1 MDVNEVLLPGVG
13 LRYEFV
19 NHEGDRIRV
28 VAQRSDDFELVVYP
42 GDDPDEAQSALRLIG
57 QEADA
62 LAEILG
68 APRIA
73 ERFADLTRE
82 MPGLNASQVE
92 VRPGNPFAGRALGD
106 PRARARTG
114 ASIVAVVRGED
125 VIASPVAGP
134 CRPETSWWRSA
145 RTTASAASGTSSR
158 ADRSARPSPCC
169 WSRGPS

>member
-19 NHEGDRIRV
+19 NHEGDRIGV
-28 VAQRSDDFELVVYP
+28 VAQRSGDFELVVYP
-42 GDDPDEAQSALRLIG
+42 GDDPDEAQPVVRLTG

-82 MPGLNASQVE
+82 VPGLSAGQVT
-92 VRPGNPFAGRALGD
+92 VAPGSPFAGRVLGD
-106 PRARARTG
+106 TRARTRTG

-125 VIASPVAGP
+125 VIASPGPGQTLRAGDVLVVI
-134 CRPETSWWRSA
+134 
-145 RTTASAASGTSSR
+145 GTHEGIAGVQR
-158 ADRSARPSPCC
+158 IVQ
-169 WSRGPS
+169 G